1 MRANPNV
8 RNMARRLMGE
18 FLSDLISERALKIE
32 PLARACGM
40 EKKIIY
46 NILKGKGY
54 TIDSLLSLLQV
65 LNLHLEI
72 KERALQD
79 RYDIFDN

>member
-1 MRANPNV
+1 MRANPKV
-8 RNMARRLMGE
+8 RNIARRLIGE
-18 FLSDLISERALKIE
+18 FLSDLINARALKIE
-32 PLARACGM
+32 PLARQCGM

-54 TIDSLLSLLQV
+54 TIDSLLSLLQI

-72 KERALQD
+72 KERSLKD